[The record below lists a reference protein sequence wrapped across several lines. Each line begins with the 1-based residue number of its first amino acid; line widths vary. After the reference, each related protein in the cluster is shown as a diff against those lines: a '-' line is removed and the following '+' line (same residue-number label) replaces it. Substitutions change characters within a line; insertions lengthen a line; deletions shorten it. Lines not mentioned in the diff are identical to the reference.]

1 MKNSKFIPVANPYFD
16 LKEANAVYQVI
27 KSGWISMGKKVKE
40 FEKKICKYIG
50 VKHAILFNNGTSSL
64 HAALVAMNI
73 KENDEVI
80 VPTLSYISSA
90 NVINYCRAKPIFCD
104 SNSRTFNVDVE
115 DIEPK
120 ITKKT
125 KAIIIVD
132 MKGMPADFDEII
144 LLARQKKIPVLGDS
158 AESFGAIY
166 KKKKVGSQLDA
177 HSFSFFA
184 NKNLT
189 MGEGG
194 LVTTN
199 NDDIAIKCRIFRN
212 QGQKKRYEHIMIGNN
227 YRLTDYAAAFG
238 LVQLSRAEWVMK
250 EKNKVAKIYDNYF
263 KDHNYIEIPYRPKY
277 VTRHSWYNYSITFN
291 KEINR
296 NRIIDYLNN
305 KKIETRLSFPPIH
318 LQPIYKKKF
327 KYKAGSFPKSENAFN
342 TFLDIPCWAKL
353 EKNKIEKIVE
363 QINKAIDKSTK

>member
-144 LLARQKKIPVLGDS
+144 FA
-158 AESFGAIY
+158 AIVIC
-166 KKKKVGSQLDA
+166 K
-177 HSFSFFA
+177 
-184 NKNLT
+184 
-189 MGEGG
+189 
-194 LVTTN
+194 
-199 NDDIAIKCRIFRN
+199 
-212 QGQKKRYEHIMIGNN
+212 
-227 YRLTDYAAAFG
+227 
-238 LVQLSRAEWVMK
+238 
-250 EKNKVAKIYDNYF
+250 
-263 KDHNYIEIPYRPKY
+263 
-277 VTRHSWYNYSITFN
+277 
-291 KEINR
+291 
-296 NRIIDYLNN
+296 
-305 KKIETRLSFPPIH
+305 
-318 LQPIYKKKF
+318 
-327 KYKAGSFPKSENAFN
+327 
-342 TFLDIPCWAKL
+342 
-353 EKNKIEKIVE
+353 
-363 QINKAIDKSTK
+363 